1 MDKFLCPIDFSAYS
15 LNALEY
21 AAKILQVRKG
31 SMTLIHIFSEKE
43 FLHAL
48 DDEKSDFN
56 DLKDHAKEK
65 LYHLADEIE
74 KEYGFDCDVVLS
86 IGELNNSISKYAL
99 ENDFDLIV
107 MGTQGNGYNRKT
119 IIGSRTIR
127 TVENSITPVL
137 TIPLEAE
144 FKGWNSVVYASDYS
158 EKDKV
163 IMQKLVSFIY
173 SFRSRIR
180 FVHVSHSKNKM
191 NEKSYQSFKE
201 ELSSFLGYD
210 KISYY
215 LKEYKK
221 DISSGIEE
229 FVFEQNGDLLVLL
242 KRKRNFLEKLIGN
255 SVSAEVSYL
264 STHPLLI
271 YHEES

>member
-1 MDKFLCPIDFSAYS
+1 MDKFLCPIDFSTYS

-31 SMTLIHIFSEKE
+31 SLTLIHIFTEKE
-43 FLHAL
+43 FLHSL
-48 DDEKSDFN
+48 DGEKSDFN

-65 LYHLADEIE
+65 LYNLADEIE

-86 IGELNNSISKYAL
+86 IGEVNNSISKYASD
-99 ENDFDLIV
+99 NDYDLII
-107 MGTQGNGYNRKT
+107 MGTQGNGYSRKT

-127 TVENSITPVL
+127 TVENSVVPVL
-137 TIPLEAE
+137 TVPLEAE
-144 FKGWNSVVYASDYS
+144 FTGWNSVVYASDYS
-158 EKDKV
+158 DKDKFV
-163 IMQKLVSFIY
+163 MQKLVSFVY

-191 NEKSYQSFKE
+191 SEKSYQEFKE

-229 FVFEQNGDLLVLL
+229 FVNEQQGDVLVLL
-242 KRKRNFLEKLIGN
+242 KRKRNFFEKIMGN
-255 SVSAEVSYL
+255 SVSTEITYL
-264 STHPLLI
+264 STHPLII
-271 YHEES
+271 YHENG

>member
-1 MDKFLCPIDFSAYS
+1 MDKFLCPIDFSTYS

-21 AAKILQVRKG
+21 AARILQVRKG

-48 DDEKSDFN
+48 DGEKSDFN

-65 LYHLADEIE
+65 LYNLADEIE
-74 KEYGFDCDVVLS
+74 KEYGFECDVVLS
-86 IGELNNSISKYAL
+86 IGDVNNSISKYAN
-99 ENDFDLIV
+99 ENDYDLIV
-107 MGTQGNGYNRKT
+107 MGTQGNGYSRRT

-127 TVENSITPVL
+127 TVENSVTPVL
-137 TIPLEAE
+137 TVPLEAE

-158 EKDKV
+158 EKDKI

-191 NEKSYQSFKE
+191 NEKSYQEFKE
-201 ELSSFLGYD
+201 ELSSFLGY
-210 KISYY
+210 
-215 LKEYKK
+215 
-221 DISSGIEE
+221 
-229 FVFEQNGDLLVLL
+229 
-242 KRKRNFLEKLIGN
+242 EK
-255 SVSAEVSYL
+255 
-264 STHPLLI
+264 
-271 YHEES
+271 